1 MNKSLNYKL
10 YYNEKYTGAKHAFDT
25 TRKSKSIAEALGE
38 DNVVD
43 HTAYISTYD
52 WLELANHW
60 IARSISPRYYRAL
73 QTGDSPLSSSNGFS
87 WDKGIWEMALN
98 STAGVMAAVESALA
112 YKVAGSLSSGL
123 HHADTEGGMGFC
135 TVNGLAVAANWIL
148 NGVFQ
153 VDNGFDSK
161 LNVNHVTIL
170 DFDAHNGGGTVHS
183 LRALEIDDRV
193 DQYDLST
200 NTFDSYREDDNHTI
214 AIANND
220 DEYLNTVAVILETMN
235 QDTDIVL
242 YNAGTDPYPEIS
254 HEALAER
261 DKLVFDYC
269 VQNDIPCAFVL
280 AGGYTWGQEMD
291 SLVQSHVNTIYAAE
305 DALVVERV

>member
-10 YYNEKYTGAKHAFDT
+10 YYNNKYTGAKHAFDT
-25 TRKSKSIAEALGE
+25 TRKSKHIAEALGE

-52 WLELANHW
+52 WLELADHW
-60 IARSISPRYYRAL
+60 IANSISPRYYRAL
-73 QTGDSPLSSSNGFS
+73 RTGDSPISTSNGFA
-87 WDKGIWEMALN
+87 WDKGIWDMALN
-98 STAGVMAAVESALA
+98 STAGVMAAVESALGN
-112 YKVAGSLSSGL
+112 KIAGSLSSGL

-148 NGVFQ
+148 KGVGQ
-153 VDNGFDSK
+153 VHHD
-161 LNVNHVTIL
+161 VNHVTIL

-183 LRALEIDDRV
+183 LRALEIDDIV

-200 NTFDSYREDDNHTI
+200 NTFDSYREDDTHTI

-220 DEYLNTVAVILETMN
+220 DEYLNTVDVILETMN

-242 YNAGTDPYPEIS
+242 YNAGTDPYPSIS

-261 DKLVFDYC
+261 DKIVFDYC

-280 AGGYTWGQEMD
+280 AGGYTWSQDMD
-291 SLVQSHVNTIYAAE
+291 SLVKSHLNTIYAAE
-305 DALVVERV
+305 EALVLERV